1 MKTHETV
8 KAHAT
13 IFVNLFNSLL
23 GVLLQSCYLPAD
35 IWDYTLD
42 YIRDVSLKFADQEL
56 YVIFGPVFDYD
67 ADGLAD
73 DDLTAARYTT
83 LLNADK

>member
-1 MKTHETV
+1 
-8 KAHAT
+8 
-13 IFVNLFNSLL
+13 
-23 GVLLQSCYLPAD
+23 
-35 IWDYTLD
+35 LD

-73 DDLTAARYTT
+73 DDLTAARYIT

>member
-1 MKTHETV
+1 ME
-8 KAHAT
+8 
-13 IFVNLFNSLL
+13 
-23 GVLLQSCYLPAD
+23 
-35 IWDYTLD
+35 

-83 LLNADK
+83 LLVNDSVRR